1 VSLDAQLTFAD
12 HMARFCAR
20 RYSYPPMVGRV
31 LGYLAVCDSPAPTIA
46 DLSNALLASRT
57 AITNAIATLES
68 VGQVVRTRAAGERM
82 DRVSIDI
89 MSARGLGMDNSEYA
103 ELGALAREGLEL
115 LRDAPPERRAVLGEI
130 AAFTDFLCSRIP
142 ALYEEWRKEREAL
155 IAAGEIPSP
164 PTEGRRP

>member
-1 VSLDAQLTFAD
+1 MSLDPQLTFAD

-89 MSARGLGMDNSEYA
+89 TSARGLGMDNTEYA

-164 PTEGRRP
+164 QTEGRRP